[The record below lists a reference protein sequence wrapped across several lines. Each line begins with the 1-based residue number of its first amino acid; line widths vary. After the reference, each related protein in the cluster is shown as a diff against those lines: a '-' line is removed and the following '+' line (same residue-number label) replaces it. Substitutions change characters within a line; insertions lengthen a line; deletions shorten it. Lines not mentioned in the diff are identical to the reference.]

1 MGVKRPRNILSG
13 PGRPLADRFPEGW
26 RRALGYSWA
35 VPFEAGTPE
44 NRDGIS
50 ELEGRGN
57 RCLLPIR
64 PGQEGPDR
72 GAKQDGRRQ
81 ILAGEMAN
89 RESRSRWEELL
100 LALRARGLHGVERG
114 WPTTMP
120 ACAPPSARVWPTPR
134 SRGLTFTSSA
144 TRSLTCRA

>member
-81 ILAGEMAN
+81 ILAIEMAN
-89 RESRSRWEELL
+89 RESRSRWEAFL

-114 WPTTMP
+114 GGRRP
-120 ACAPPSARVWPTPR
+120 CRLARRHPRGSGR
-134 SRGLTFTSSA
+134 SRLPEVL
-144 TRSLTCRA
+144 RSHHPNA